1 MSKIFLRILTVM
13 VWKISCNRPTSTLT
27 VILLLDSIWAV
38 RKDLQEKSALSVK
51 LIKERMRTSLVRSA
65 LLALFVPNVPL
76 TSQDILEDKMV
87 SKQPPLLKDSKLF
100 NLKN

>member
-1 MSKIFLRILTVM
+1 M